1 MGRHS
6 RDAALGGSP
15 TISIQLY
22 KWAESELSWRR
33 DAVNPETRDLGG
45 IMCPEERPRGCHKRQ
60 LGGAISNG
68 MMTIVPD
75 TPAFA
80 VGDPARRRMG
90 MAAGMA
96 LWTAAAFVVYLWIAK
111 EIGLLYVHEPWQNDP
126 YDAVVSFAFFFVP
139 ILAALCLTRAA
150 MCKSAK
156 PLPVR
161 RVRELLI
168 ASRLMLAIAGVT
180 LAAEWMSVAL
190 GVERQ
195 LWNPT
200 TVVMLVPLGLLTL
213 AVAVTGVL
221 VIGALRSTP
230 AAERGP
236 DWWSDASAVV
246 DEYWQPGLP
255 LGEVL
260 PQFIKRVIDRGGR
273 TTRVRPIAT
282 AAIVSIAFGGLLATS
297 QGLAEGGFAP
307 PVFILYMSVAAASM
321 LAFLLIVGAHLH
333 FAGERPRMTGRSRR
347 FADSVAAAAAAFA
360 ASLAFRQVLQPI
372 TRLIPGR
379 GVGHVLGGCLLVAL
393 AFAIAVFAIESALGM
408 HRPSQLRGR

>member
-1 MGRHS
+1 
-6 RDAALGGSP
+6 
-15 TISIQLY
+15 
-22 KWAESELSWRR
+22 
-33 DAVNPETRDLGG
+33 
-45 IMCPEERPRGCHKRQ
+45 
-60 LGGAISNG
+60 
-68 MMTIVPD
+68 
-75 TPAFA
+75 
-80 VGDPARRRMG
+80 

-96 LWTAAAFVVYLWIAK
+96 LWTAVAFIVYLWVAK
-111 EIGLLYVHEPWQNDP
+111 EIRLLYVHEPWQNDP

-190 GVERQ
+190 GVDRR
-195 LWNPT
+195 LWNPI

-213 AVAVTGVL
+213 AVAVTGVV
-221 VIGALRSTP
+221 VIGALRGTP

-236 DWWSDASAVV
+236 DWWSDASAVI

-260 PQFIKRVIDRGGR
+260 PRFIKRVIDRGGR

-307 PVFILYMSVAAASM
+307 PVFTLYMSVAAASM
-321 LAFLLIVGAHLH
+321 LAFLLIVGAHLR

-347 FADSVAAAAAAFA
+347 FAELGGRGRGSLRRVPGFPPGAATNHEAHSGPRRRSCPGRMLTRGPGVRHRSLCCRERVGLAPT
-360 ASLAFRQVLQPI
+360 ASAPRQVAE
-372 TRLIPGR
+372 PGTP
-379 GVGHVLGGCLLVAL
+379 GAGLSTLGGSNRDHEDQQQKRRNQELDERPVDL
-393 AFAIAVFAIESALGM
+393 ATRAAPSTAGLPACVPKQVT
-408 HRPSQLRGR
+408 RPIRNREAPLASRT